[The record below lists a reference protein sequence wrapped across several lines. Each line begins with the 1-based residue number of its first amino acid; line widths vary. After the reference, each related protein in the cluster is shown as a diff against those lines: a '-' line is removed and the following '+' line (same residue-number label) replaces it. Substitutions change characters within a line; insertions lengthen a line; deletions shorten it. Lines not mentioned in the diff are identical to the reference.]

1 MADTTL
7 FPVTVVGSWPRS
19 TELVRALRRKE
30 AGEITLAE
38 FNAVADGEV
47 LACIRAQEEAGVDII
62 SDGEQRRDNFYSFAV
77 DKLTGMQL
85 MKVSE
90 LLDYSK
96 DRARMEE
103 VLRALDVPSFAIKS
117 PIVVDRIGK
126 RQGLALDELAF
137 MREHTDR
144 QIKIPLPGPYM
155 LTRSSWFEGLSDRV
169 YPDPED
175 LAKDVVAILREEII
189 ALRDQGCDFVQ
200 LDEPILSQVVFGE
213 ESTETFMCA
222 ALPNRRD
229 PTDELEMAVRLMN
242 ETTEGI
248 SGIKTGVHICRGNW
262 SRKEEV
268 LLTGNY
274 GPMLPYLV
282 QMNIDQ
288 LVLECATPRAGE
300 MEVFK
305 EYSNEKEIG
314 FGVVNPRTDEIE
326 SLRSKSSTG
335 LKSCCSTSTPTRF
348 SSIPTAASAPSPKET
363 STPTRWPPGRCGQSL
378 KLPKSCGLST
388 GSPELI
394 APGMKNPSTTLNRS
408 WRGFLMASSN
418 SLQAWP
424 AAALRLKRLSAYY
437 LHPAGSGH
445 TASGSHHTCSHL
457 LRNWLVGAT

>member
-1 MADTTL
+1 MAHAPL

-19 TELVRALRRKE
+19 TELVRALRQRQ
-30 AGEITLAE
+30 AGEITTDD
-38 FNAVADGEV
+38 FNAVADDEV

-62 SDGEQRRDNFYSFAV
+62 SDGEQRRDNFYSFTV

-90 LLDYSK
+90 LLDHSR

-103 VLRALDVPSFAIKS
+103 MLRALDVPSFAIKS
-117 PIVVDRIGK
+117 AIVVDRLEK
-126 RQGLALDELAF
+126 RNGLALDELAF

-144 QIKIPLPGPYM
+144 QIKVPLPGPYM

-175 LAKDVVAILREEII
+175 LAADVVALLREEII

-229 PTDELEMAVRLMN
+229 PSDELEFAVRLMN
-242 ETTEGI
+242 QTTEGI
-248 SGIKTGVHICRGNW
+248 TGIKTGVHICRGNW
-262 SRKEEV
+262 SRREDV

-305 EYSNEKEIG
+305 EYANEKEIG
-314 FGVVNPRTDEIE
+314 FGVVNPRTDDIE
-326 SLRSKSSTG
+326 PPEQIVARVKELLPYFDPDKIYLNPDCGFGTFAERNVNTHEVASMKMLTIVQAAEQLR
-335 LKSCCSTSTPTRF
+335 
-348 SSIPTAASAPSPKET
+348 AEY
-363 STPTRWPPGRCGQSL
+363 Q
-378 KLPKSCGLST
+378 
-388 GSPELI
+388 
-394 APGMKNPSTTLNRS
+394 
-408 WRGFLMASSN
+408 
-418 SLQAWP
+418 
-424 AAALRLKRLSAYY
+424 
-437 LHPAGSGH
+437 
-445 TASGSHHTCSHL
+445 
-457 LRNWLVGAT
+457 